1 MALKKK
7 LTKKAGR
14 KNHIKIQLLL
24 ALVLLLGHQVAF
36 AQCNA
41 LSSRRD
47 IFFTPTLGCAPTSVN
62 RFEITFYF
70 TVPQTP
76 SSIQIQY
83 VWNDPGNT
91 VTTVDSGSGLVVGGG
106 NTSFSAD
113 AQFTYNN
120 NNGQCSIRP
129 TVSIIVAGIL
139 CPTSTQ
145 TQTAPYWGT
154 DDQANGVVSMAPN
167 NWDVCFNNPVV
178 NAVFRDDSN
187 FNCNIKV
194 EPDNP
199 NRLTRNVQFVYG
211 TNHNPAA
218 TVRNLSLVDGIARGL
233 TDGTGNLVSPQT
245 HGTAGLMITAGYF
258 GPVDNVPFPADNP
271 ISVSF
276 PMSAPANLAN
286 LVGNRF
292 EITLFNWNV
301 CNPWNGDSVNPNY
314 VDARITQ
321 GYIVIVAA
329 PAPNF
334 DTQHNAGNSTP
345 NFCIN
350 VTIYLA
356 NLTPNVN
363 SFLYRSRLP

>member
-24 ALVLLLGHQVAF
+24 VLVLLLGHQVAF

-83 VWNDPGNT
+83 VWNDPANT

-106 NTSFSAD
+106 NTSFSAN
-113 AQFTYNN
+113 ATFTYND

-129 TVSIIVAGIL
+129 TVSIIVGGVL
-139 CPTSTQ
+139 CPTSTH

-154 DDQANGVVSMAPN
+154 DDQANGVVAMAPT

-178 NAVFRDDSN
+178 NAVFRDASN
-187 FNCNIKV
+187 FNCNIYV
-194 EPDNP
+194 EQDNP
-199 NRLTRNVQFVYG
+199 NRLTRKVQFVYG
-211 TNHNPAA
+211 TNHTPAA
-218 TVRNLSLVDGIARGL
+218 TIRDLSLDDGGTEGR
-233 TDGTGNLVSPQT
+233 TDGSGNLVSPLT
-245 HGTAGLMITAGYF
+245 RGTAGLQVTAGYF
-258 GPVDNVPFPADNP
+258 CPVDNVPFSADNP

-276 PMSAPANLAN
+276 LMNAPANPAN
-286 LVGNRF
+286 LIGNQF
-292 EITLFNWNV
+292 EITLYNWDA
-301 CNPWNGDSVNPNY
+301 CNPWNADAVDHYY
-314 VDARITQ
+314 VD
-321 GYIVIVAA
+321 
-329 PAPNF
+329 
-334 DTQHNAGNSTP
+334 
-345 NFCIN
+345 
-350 VTIYLA
+350 
-356 NLTPNVN
+356 
-363 SFLYRSRLP
+363 